1 MDTLILREKKMCKK
15 FWQHSRFSWLF
26 QLQWIVPFCKKN
38 SSNGRNN
45 VCFEIKNSIL
55 PDKTEK
61 INNIYFLPCG
71 LYVLLNLGTYD
82 KKTITDWKKLL
93 VVSISPQIL
102 QLLICF
108 MEFSKEFTW
117 QNKVYKII
125 LFLLYVTNSTLHS
138 YLVLGI
144 STSTWTTLLTFHLL
158 KTEIFLL
165 ESIATDENGIFM
177 GNSILLSM

>member
-1 MDTLILREKKMCKK
+1 MDTLILREKKVCKK
-15 FWQHSRFSWLF
+15 FWQHSRLSWLF

-38 SSNGRNN
+38 SSNSRNN

-61 INNIYFLPCG
+61 ISNIYFLPCG
-71 LYVLLNLGTYD
+71 LHVLLNLGTYD

-108 MEFSKEFTW
+108 MEFSNSWPMKSLHDKTKFTKLYCFFFMSLIQHCILTW
-117 QNKVYKII
+117 CWVLVPAHGPHYWLFTFSRLRFFFLKV
-125 LFLLYVTNSTLHS
+125 
-138 YLVLGI
+138 
-144 STSTWTTLLTFHLL
+144 
-158 KTEIFLL
+158 
-165 ESIATDENGIFM
+165 
-177 GNSILLSM
+177 

>member
-1 MDTLILREKKMCKK
+1 MCKK
-15 FWQHSRFSWLF
+15 FWQHSRFSGLF
-26 QLQWIVPFCKKN
+26 QLQWIVSFCKKN

-61 INNIYFLPCG
+61 ISNIYFLPCG
-71 LYVLLNLGTYD
+71 LHVLLNHGTYD

-108 MEFSKEFTW
+108 MEFSNSWPMKSLHDKTKFT
-117 QNKVYKII
+117 K
-125 LFLLYVTNSTLHS
+125 LYCFFFITNSTLHS

-144 STSTWTTLLTFHLL
+144 ITSTWTTLLTFHPL